1 MVFDGIRK
9 MIDMNPD
16 WTWKVYEHEDIDA
29 YIRAEPDR
37 TDAMLSQADVDLI
50 LKAHFVEHTD
60 AARLLIMWH
69 EGGFYQDT
77 DRACVPPTPGDASGG
92 VCSNAARI
100 LPSASRP
107 TAVPCLQ

>member
-1 MVFDGIRK
+1 MVFEGIRK

-16 WTWKVYEHEDIDA
+16 WSWKVYEHDDIDA

-37 TDAMLSQADVDLI
+37 PGALLSRADVDLI

-77 DRACVPPTPGDASGG
+77 DRAYVFLPVLDAA
-92 VCSNAARI
+92 CHCWTLLA
-100 LPSASRP
+100 
-107 TAVPCLQ
+107 TAEQY